1 MVSLISLEVGC
12 GQSRK
17 HPVRLDFSTGTA
29 ANVIGDA
36 ANLPFRNG
44 SFQLVYSS
52 FVFEHLQN
60 PQVALRE
67 WKRVLRPRGCL
78 EIITDNAS
86 HWRFHLHFP
95 RLLRMINSHQD
106 YQGISEKD
114 QHFAL
119 YLPMHLNNHLLSVG
133 FEVIK
138 IKLFNVFPLSRPLY
152 YLGLRSLAAA
162 SIHIRA
168 TNITIQ
174 L

>member
-17 HPVRLDFSTGTA
+17 HPIRLDFSSGTA

-36 ANLPFRNG
+36 ANLPFRDG

-60 PQVALRE
+60 PQIALKE
-67 WKRVLRPRGCL
+67 WKRVLRPRGSL
-78 EIITDNAS
+78 EIVTDNAS

-95 RLLRMINSHQD
+95 RWLRMINSHQD
-106 YQGISEKD
+106 YQGTSERD

-119 YLPMHLNNHLLSVG
+119 YLKMHLDNHLCLAG
-133 FEVIK
+133 FSSIN
-138 IKLFNVFPLSRPLY
+138 IIFLNLFPLSKIIY
-152 YLGLRSLAAA
+152 WLGGTHIAFASLKATA
-162 SIHIRA
+162 SV
-168 TNITIQ
+168 
-174 L
+174 